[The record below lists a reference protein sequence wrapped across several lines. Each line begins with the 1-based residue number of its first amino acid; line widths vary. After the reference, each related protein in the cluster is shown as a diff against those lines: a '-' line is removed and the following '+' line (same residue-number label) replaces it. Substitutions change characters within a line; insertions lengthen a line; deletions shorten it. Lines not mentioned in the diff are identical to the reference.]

1 MKKKLISL
9 ALAAVMVV
17 MKGTPVLAAKM
28 PSNYPFEDTPKSHWA
43 YASVYYCWFYDIVE
57 GISDTEFDPDDT
69 LTRAQFITMMGRA
82 THEDEIQAQ
91 VASTD
96 SWYSAY
102 VRYLSNEGCLDG
114 ISIDSNSLSQAISR
128 QEMALI
134 MYNICTN
141 YNTEA
146 NIDASDALSNVPDAS
161 EINAKYKDAV
171 EYCYYIGLLTGGEDG
186 SFRPTDT
193 LTRAEAATVLRK
205 TCYWCQASE
214 TRRTTLID
222 AGLNE
227 NVINQ
232 ITSALIIDNIND
244 WREENGLNRLE
255 TKEFMNKACMT
266 RSEEIVAS
274 FGHTR
279 PDGRAGGTIY
289 EDLFGTQM
297 GCAENIALS
306 DSSFNA
312 TLDEAADIIFEGW
325 KNSSGH
331 NANMLSSSDYI
342 GCGVYVDGTRVY
354 SSTHIAAIDQL
365 ERAGYDTW
373 D

>member
-17 MKGTPVLAAKM
+17 MMGTPVLAARLEDF
-28 PSNYPFEDTPKSHWA
+28 PFEDVPKEHWSRA
-43 YASVYYCWFYDIVE
+43 AVYYCWYFYLVE
-57 GISDTEFDPDDT
+57 GVSDTEFDPDGT
-69 LTRAQFITMMGRA
+69 LTTAQFITMMGRA

-91 VASTD
+91 TTSTD
-96 SWYSAY
+96 SWYTAY
-102 VRYLSNEGCLDG
+102 VRYLSNNDYLDG
-114 ISIDSNSLSQAISR
+114 ISIDETSLSQAISR

-134 MYNICTN
+134 MYNICTE
-141 YNTEA
+141 YYTEV
-146 NIDASDALSNVPDAS
+146 NIDTSGALSDVPDAS

-193 LTRAEAATVLRK
+193 LTRAEAATVLMK
-205 TCYWCQASE
+205 TCYWCKAEE
-214 TRRTTLID
+214 TRRTLLID

-227 NVINQ
+227 TVINQ

-255 TKEFMNKACMT
+255 TKEFMNEACT
-266 RSEEIVAS
+266 ARAEEIVTS
-274 FGHTR
+274 FSHKR

-297 GCAENIALS
+297 GYVENIALS
-306 DSSFNA
+306 DSSFDA
-312 TLDEAADIIFEGW
+312 TLSEAADIIFEGW

-331 NANMLSSSDYI
+331 NANMLSITDYI
-342 GCGVYVDGTRVY
+342 GCGVYVNNSRVY
-354 SSTHIAAIDQL
+354 SAVQFAGAGQL
-365 ERAGYDTW
+365 EKAGYDTW
-373 D
+373 K

>member
-17 MKGTPVLAAKM
+17 MMGTPVLAAKM

-186 SFRPTDT
+186 SFRPLDT

-214 TRRTTLID
+214 TRRTLLTD
-222 AGLNE
+222 VGLNE
-227 NVINQ
+227 TVINQ

-244 WREENGLNRLE
+244 WREENGLKRLE
-255 TKEFMNKACMT
+255 TMEFMNEACMI
-266 RSEEIVAS
+266 RAEEISVS
-274 FGHTR
+274 FSHTR
-279 PDGRAGGTIY
+279 PNGEVAGTVY
-289 EDLFGTQM
+289 DELFGLKM
-297 GCAENIALS
+297 GAGENIVSNQNLLTV
-306 DSSFNA
+306 
-312 TLDEAADIIFEGW
+312 TLTEAAETFVEQW
-325 KNSSGH
+325 KNSPGH
-331 NANMLSSSDYI
+331 NANMLSDANYI
-342 GCGVYVDGTRVY
+342 GCGVYVSSNNIY
-354 SSTHIAAIDQL
+354 SATHILARSDL
-365 ERAGYDTW
+365 EAGGYDSW
-373 D
+373 L